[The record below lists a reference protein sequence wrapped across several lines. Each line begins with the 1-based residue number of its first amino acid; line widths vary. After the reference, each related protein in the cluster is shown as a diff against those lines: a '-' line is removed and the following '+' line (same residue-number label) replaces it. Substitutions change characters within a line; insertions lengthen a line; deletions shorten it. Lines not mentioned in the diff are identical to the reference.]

1 MDKPKRIQ
9 KTIRHKLK
17 EAKKNQPIKV
27 IHLWSNIFHWIFFST
42 ESEEEESEVPIVVEA
57 KEVDAQDDE
66 EDTMKNSNS
75 EDENVESE
83 KWHVMSS
90 HMADKKNIFGD
101 GVTL

>member
-1 MDKPKRIQ
+1 M
-9 KTIRHKLK
+9 
-17 EAKKNQPIKV
+17 
-27 IHLWSNIFHWIFFST
+27 
-42 ESEEEESEVPIVVEA
+42 EA

-75 EDENVESE
+75 EDKNVESE

-90 HMADKKNIFGD
+90 HMADKQNIFGD